1 MIFRSRAERVGRL
14 SGVTPEEVLL
24 QITLGF
30 MVVLGYL
37 LSDVIEEQ
45 APLRA
50 RLLMVDTRLAK
61 VEQERTILREILQ
74 PKLEQVER
82 QYRKWRTSPRAKLAR
97 ERAQAVLAAQEMQ
110 LLNSW
115 MRVKAD
121 LPLFR
126 LVAFFELGLLETI
139 PADKLT
145 DDARFV
151 ALRGEVNR
159 LFRGEAPAKD
169 QKGPLDKEIEDL
181 ARRCA
186 ETVGLQLPQGPY
198 DPTKLIEDA
207 QQRQAVRIAD
217 VQPNVVSW
225 DNYRSL
231 VEEIRTDFAGEKDKV
246 AGIQLDAV
254 KKIGEHMLLKR
265 TAAGRSSS
273 AREVLREVLDEFED
287 KIGLLEEVRNKLESA
302 R

>member
-61 VEQERTILREILQ
+61 VEQERDVMREILL
-74 PKLEQVER
+74 PKLKRVKE
-82 QYRKWRTSPRAKLAR
+82 QYRSWRESPKAKLAR
-97 ERAQAVLAAQEMQ
+97 ERAQAIRGKQESD
-110 LLNSW
+110 LHLSW
-115 MRVKAD
+115 MREKREV
-121 LPLFR
+121 PLFR
-126 LVAFFELGLLETI
+126 LVAFFELGLMETI

-145 DDARFV
+145 GDSRFV
-151 ALRGEVNR
+151 ELRGEVNR
-159 LFRGEAPAKD
+159 LFRGEASAQD
-169 QKGPLDKEIEDL
+169 ANSPLGREIGDL

-186 ETVGLQLPQGPY
+186 ARVGLELPPGPY
-198 DPTKLIEDA
+198 DPTKLIDDEEA
-207 QQRQAVRIAD
+207 REAVRNAD

-225 DNYRSL
+225 ETYQAL
-231 VEEIRTDFAGEKDKV
+231 VDEIRTDFAGARDKV

-254 KKIGEHMLLKR
+254 KKIGEYMLLKR
-265 TAAGRSSS
+265 TAAGRSPS
-273 AREVLREVLDEFED
+273 AREVLREVLDEFEAE
-287 KIGLLEEVRNKLESA
+287 IGLLEEVRNKLESA

>member
-14 SGVTPEEVLL
+14 RGVTPEEVLL

-45 APLRA
+45 APLRT
-50 RLLMVDTRLAK
+50 RLSLVDARLAK
-61 VEQERTILREILQ
+61 VEQERTILREILR
-74 PKLEQVER
+74 PKLERVEE
-82 QYRKWRTSPRAKLAR
+82 QYRKWQTSPKAKLAR

-115 MRVKAD
+115 MKLKAG

-126 LVAFFELGLLETI
+126 LVGFFELGLLETI
-139 PADKLT
+139 PADELT

-151 ALRGEVNR
+151 ALRNEVNR
-159 LFRGEAPAKD
+159 LFRGEAPAED
-169 QKGPLDKEIEDL
+169 QKDPLDREIEDL

-186 ETVGLQLPQGPY
+186 ETIGLQLPRGPY
-198 DPTKLIEDA
+198 DPTSLIDDA
-207 QQRQAVRIAD
+207 RQREAVRIAD

-225 DNYRSL
+225 DNYRAI
-231 VEEIRTDFAGEKDKV
+231 VDEIRTDFAGEKDKV

-254 KKIGEHMLLKR
+254 KKIGEHMLLEQA
-265 TAAGRSSS
+265 AAGRSSS
-273 AREVLREVLDEFED
+273 AREVLREVLDQFEAE
-287 KIGLLEEVRNKLESA
+287 IGLLEEVRNKLESA